1 MRKLDN
7 SNYRPRVIDKELTD
21 TLGWSGAV
29 LVEGPKACGKTQS
42 AAQLARTVWELD
54 DDRTGRVQAVWET
67 DASRFLEGA
76 TPVLLDEWQTYP
88 GLWNMVRHEVDD
100 RRTQGQFI
108 LTGSATPD
116 DDARRHSGA
125 GRFAVLQMRP
135 MSLYESGHST
145 GRISL
150 AGLFDGETPGRWVDP
165 DWDAREALTNI
176 AERVTVGGWPA
187 NLTLNPEGARR
198 LNQEYVRLIQ
208 HNDIPRI
215 DQIGRDPDIAAKV
228 MRSFSRGIATRMS
241 ERTIARD
248 VRRGEPVD
256 RAQGDDATSRN
267 AVHHHLSAL
276 RRLKIVE
283 DQDAWQPSLRSA
295 RQLQTIPK
303 RHFVDPSIAV
313 ASLDVSPRTLAD
325 DPLLLGHLFESL
337 VLRDLRVYAQPLRG
351 RTLFY
356 RDSKNLEVDTILV
369 LPDGRWAAIEV
380 KLSDSPEA
388 VDSATKTL
396 NSMTDQVADSRCAF
410 KAVIT
415 NGGTIRT
422 RGDVHIIPITQLGP

>member
-1 MRKLDN
+1 
-7 SNYRPRVIDKELTD
+7 
-21 TLGWSGAV
+21 
-29 LVEGPKACGKTQS
+29 
-42 AAQLARTVWELD
+42 
-54 DDRTGRVQAVWET
+54 
-67 DASRFLEGA
+67 
-76 TPVLLDEWQTYP
+76 VLLDEWQTYP

-100 RRTQGQFI
+100 RRAKGQFV

-125 GRFAVLQMRP
+125 GRFAILQMRP
-135 MSLYESGHST
+135 MSLYESGHSS
-145 GRISL
+145 GKISL
-150 AGLFDGETPGRWVDP
+150 ASLFEGETPSRWVDP
-165 DWDAREALTNI
+165 AWDARVALTSI
-176 AERVTVGGWPA
+176 AERVTVGGWPG
-187 NLTLNPEGARR
+187 NLGLGTQGARR

-215 DQIGRDPDIAAKV
+215 DQTPRDPDVAAKV

-248 VRRGEPVD
+248 VRRGEPLD
-256 RAQGDDATSRN
+256 RSEGDDATSRN
-267 AVHHHLSAL
+267 AVATHLSAL

-313 ASLDVSPRTLAD
+313 ACLDASPRALAD
-325 DPLLLGHLFESL
+325 DLLVLGHLFESL

-351 RTLFY
+351 RALFY

-388 VDSATKTL
+388 VNSAIATL
-396 NSMTDQVADSRCAF
+396 NAMTDQVADSRCAF

-422 RGDVHIIPITQLGP
+422 KGDIHIIPITHLAP